1 MKVVLVHNKRAG
13 DRDHPPG
20 RLLKLLQQNGYRP
33 IPVSIRQFQR
43 TRGAVPAADLVIAA
57 GGDGTVKKV
66 ACALAGSGRLLAILP
81 TGTANNIAHGLGITG
96 PPERVIAGWAKS
108 RRLPLDL
115 GVAEGPW
122 GRRYFIES
130 LGVGLIGRAIGI
142 MTDIADVATHALATR
157 EDRLYRDLCVCL
169 AVAREIQP
177 VPLMLTVDGRRASR
191 GRFLLCELLNIRRA
205 GPGVELSRSAEPSD
219 GFLDLVSVEASERNK
234 LLTLLQRCLAGR
246 APAPLLRTRRVR
258 RVKLVLGP
266 HEMRIDDELVWP
278 PRAGPRP
285 RRIGV
290 TVEVAPGALEFL
302 RPRASREDR
311 R

>member
-1 MKVVLVHNKRAG
+1 MKVVLVYNKSAG

-20 RLLKLLQQNGYRP
+20 RLLKLLQRNGHQP
-33 IPVSIRQFQR
+33 IPLSLRQFQR
-43 TRGAVPAADLVIAA
+43 ARGSVPAADLVIAA

-96 PPERVIAGWAKS
+96 PPEPVIASWSKS
-108 RRLPLDL
+108 RRTPLDL
-115 GVAEGPW
+115 GVAQGPW
-122 GRRYFIES
+122 GRRFFIES
-130 LGVGLIGRAIGI
+130 LGVGLIGRAISI
-142 MTDIADVATHALATR
+142 MMDIEGAAARTLATR

-169 AVAREIQP
+169 TVAHEIQP
-177 VPLMLTVDGRRASR
+177 VPLMLKVDQQRASR

-205 GPGVELSRSAEPSD
+205 GPGVELSRSADPSD
-219 GFLDLVSVEASERNK
+219 GFLDLVSVEAAERNK
-234 LLTLLQRCLAGR
+234 LLTLVQRCLAGR
-246 APAPLLRTRRVR
+246 APAPLLRTRRVW

-278 PRAGPRP
+278 PRAGRARP
-285 RRIGV
+285 RRISV

-302 RPRASREDR
+302 RPAR
-311 R
+311 